1 MRWITLL
8 PAGIALG
15 LFGCVDSQDPAAG
28 GFYNG
33 LSGIAT
39 GGYEARV
46 EEREVAVANAEAR
59 NAELTAEQRSL
70 AAQISSTERS
80 LTQARFQLL
89 QQRNAAQGL
98 DRATQA
104 RVNKVLAAKPKGS
117 TEASRLADLQRLLS
131 ETRMLSEDLARL
143 AG

>member
-1 MRWITLL
+1 MRWIMFL
-8 PAGIALG
+8 PVGIALG
-15 LFGCVDSQDPAAG
+15 LCGCVDSQDPAAG

-89 QQRNAAQGL
+89 QQRNSAQGL
-98 DRATQA
+98 DSATQA

-117 TEASRLADLQRLLS
+117 TEAARLADLQRLLS

>member
-1 MRWITLL
+1 MRWSIMLL
-8 PAGIALG
+8 GGGGMSLI
-15 LFGCVDSQDPAAG
+15 GCVDSQDPAAG

-70 AAQISSTERS
+70 AAQISATERS

-98 DRATQA
+98 DSATQA
-104 RVNKVLAAKPKGS
+104 RVNKVLAAKPKGT
-117 TEASRLADLQRLLS
+117 TESARLAELQRLLS